1 MIQVKNL
8 YKGYGKKPV
17 LKNVSLQVRKGSIH
31 GLIGRNGSGKTTLIK
46 CLTGIYKQDQGSI
59 LICGEEIYDNPNGKR
74 KMGYVADR
82 NEYFA
87 NYRIYEMIDLYE
99 ELYPNFSRED
109 FSDYN
114 EAMKLDEKKLVKQ
127 LSKGQKMRLALML
140 NLSSHPEILIM
151 DEPMEGLD
159 VIAKNQIMDF
169 IIREVEDREMTVFIS
184 SHHLSELENFCDSIT
199 MIRDGKITGHGSIDE
214 MKETVTKLQVVLR
227 KGLPTGF
234 DQWKGVLHYSNVG
247 SIYTIIWK
255 HFDEEK
261 KEALELAGAELIE
274 EIPISLEEIFLYEN
288 GGQEEA

>member
-227 KGLPTGF
+227 KGLPNGF

-274 EIPISLEEIFLYEN
+274 KIPISLEEIFLYEN